1 MTLAGIRAEDIVH
14 CDRLGRRF
22 WARVRCREGTTLSVV
37 PVSRAVSYYRVS
49 AREVRERYARR
60 PRVSS
65 RAIRAGD
72 LVEFRENGQLLLA
85 VVSARVRGRL
95 RVLPVDLRVG
105 IRELRAREVLV
116 HYARR
121 GRRRAASGT

>member
-1 MTLAGIRAEDIVH
+1 MTLAGVRAEDVVH

-22 WARVRCREGTTLSVV
+22 WARVKRREGTTLSLM
-37 PVSRAVSYYRVS
+37 PVSRNVTYYRVS
-49 AREVRERYARR
+49 ARDVLEHYARR

-72 LVEFRENGQLLLA
+72 LVEYRENDQVLLA
-85 VVSARVRGRL
+85 VVNARVRGRL

-121 GRRRAASGT
+121 GRRRAARGT